1 MDNYRLN
8 GISMVEFDDVE
19 LEELYNWVDSI
30 LFIRLKKNIV
40 RDFFDGGKKNKEL
53 FWNEFDLFVFND
65 LKL

>member
-40 RDFFDGGKKNKEL
+40 RDFFDGGKK
-53 FWNEFDLFVFND
+53 
-65 LKL
+65 